1 MAIASLIASENISAG
16 NAVYVTSTGQ
26 AALAKADTVTNASVL
41 GIAVDTVSSGGILR
55 INADGVYTGYS
66 GLTPG
71 DFRYLSVLTP
81 GLLISFSEF
90 AAELAS
96 VSIDA
101 FLTNVGRVVTPTT
114 LSIET
119 MPPQLIANPNS
130 VILLEGSVGLL
141 IEALLLEDGSTID
154 LETASA

>member
-26 AALAKADTVTNASVL
+26 AALAAADTVTKASVL
-41 GIAVDTVSSGGILR
+41 GIAIDTVSSGAILR
-55 INADGVYTGYS
+55 VNADGVYTGYS

-71 DFRYLSVLTP
+71 DFRFLSIITP
-81 GLLISFSEF
+81 GLLISSSEF
-90 AAELAS
+90 FAELAA
-96 VSIDA
+96 VSLDA
-101 FLTNVGRVVTPTT
+101 FLTNVGRVITPTT

-119 MPPQLIANPNS
+119 IPPQLTVNPNS
-130 VILLEGSVGLL
+130 VILLESSFGIS
-141 IEALLLEDGSTID
+141 IDALLLEDGSTID

>member
-26 AALAKADTVTNASVL
+26 AALAQADTVTKASVL
-41 GIAVDTVSSGGILR
+41 GIAIDTVTSGAILR
-55 INADGVYTGYS
+55 INADGVYTGYA

-71 DFRYLSVLTP
+71 DFRYLSINTP
-81 GLLISFSEF
+81 GSLISYGEF
-90 AAELAS
+90 LVELAS
-96 VSIDA
+96 VSIDP
-101 FLTNVGRVVTPTT
+101 FLTNVGRVITSTT

-119 MPPQLIANPNS
+119 IPPQLVVNPTS
-130 VILLEGSVGLL
+130 IILLESSAGLS
-141 IEALLLEDGSTID
+141 IDALLLEDGSNID

>member
-26 AALAKADTVTNASVL
+26 AALAAADTVTKASVL
-41 GIAVDTVSSGGILR
+41 GIAIDTVSSGAILR
-55 INADGVYTGYS
+55 VNADGVYTGYS

-71 DFRYLSVLTP
+71 DFRFLSITTP
-81 GLLISFSEF
+81 GLLISSSEF
-90 AAELAS
+90 FAELAA
-96 VSIDA
+96 VSLDA
-101 FLTNVGRVVTPTT
+101 FLTNVGRVITPTT

-119 MPPQLIANPNS
+119 IPPQLTVNPNS
-130 VILLEGSVGLL
+130 VILLESSFGIS
-141 IEALLLEDGSTID
+141 IDALLLEDGSTID

>member
-26 AALAKADTVTNASVL
+26 AALAQADTVTKASVL
-41 GIAVDTVSSGGILR
+41 GIAIDTVASGAILR
-55 INADGVYTGYS
+55 INADGVYTGYA

-71 DFRYLSVLTP
+71 DFRYLSISTP
-81 GLLISFSEF
+81 GSLISYGEF
-90 AAELAS
+90 LVELAS
-96 VSIDA
+96 VSLDP
-101 FLTNVGRVVTPTT
+101 FLTNVGRVITPTT

-119 MPPQLIANPNS
+119 IPPQLVVNPTS
-130 VILLEGSVGLL
+130 VILLESSAGLS

>member
-1 MAIASLIASENISAG
+1 MSIASLIASENISAG

-26 AALAKADTVTNASVL
+26 AALAKADTVTKASVL
-41 GIAVDTVSSGGILR
+41 GIAVDTVSSGAILR
-55 INADGVYTGYS
+55 INADGIYTGYS

-71 DFRYLSVLTP
+71 EFRYLSILTP

-90 AAELAS
+90 AVELAT
-96 VSIDA
+96 VSLDP
-101 FLTNVGRVVTPTT
+101 FLTNVGRVITPTT

-119 MPPQLIANPNS
+119 MPPQLTVNSNS
-130 VILLEGSVGLL
+130 VLLLEASVGIF